1 MSKVF
6 ICAAI
11 PDEQA
16 IKEEGAVAV
25 ATAIEAGDE
34 RRARAKFHWQFLE
47 HYPAAQDCAYK
58 FLVCEDKPGI
68 PRPAL
73 DSWDAEY
80 MQENRWDEESAS
92 FIPVEPESDPMNVNF
107 DKLSLEVQNAVLVK
121 FGTCENITVD
131 MAIDAQELLQED
143 VATFDGHIV
152 EALMKTPE
160 INAMYPERKLF
171 AIGWVKHKCNPG
183 AKWPEIQ
190 AELRNWKK
198 RQDAERKETGK
209 YTSVVD
215 LASARVNQ
223 QNTENSAGKINPV
236 TAAICREYKQTWKTL
251 DEELA
256 YALWPGDIDT
266 GNIDG
271 SIHRWAKNE
280 VIDKD
285 REDWKRISASMR
297 KQPDA
302 VRYDRQTI
310 FGLVRERP
318 IDIHK
323 DPVALN
329 KYITEYLTT
338 KGVFEDDEGTNQG
351 TAGTLPSPV
360 PETDA
365 VETAMPD
372 NEKNECEVEDEPSVE
387 REGPFYFLF
396 TDKDGEKY
404 GRANKLSGL
413 EKALALGATEITK
426 EEYFARKN
434 GTYSGSQQN
443 TGASDT
449 IAQPEPV
456 KVTADEVNKIMQAAN
471 ISQPDANKLLA
482 VSRGEF
488 VDGISDPNDPKWVKG
503 IQTRDCV
510 YQNQPETEKTSPD
523 MNQPEP
529 VVQQEPEKVCN
540 ACGQTGGDSCPDC
553 GAVMGDATYQE
564 TFGEENQIEAKE
576 KDPEEMEGAEHPH
589 NENAGSDP
597 HRDCSD
603 ETGEVADP
611 VIVEDIEPGI
621 YYGISNENY
630 HAGPG
635 VSKSQLDDIADTPA
649 LYLWRKNAPVDT
661 TKTKTLDLGTAF
673 HCRVLEPEEF
683 SNRFIVAPEFNR
695 RTNAGKEEEKAFLM
709 ECASTGKT
717 VITAEEGRK
726 IELMYQ
732 SVMALPL
739 GQWLVESAGH
749 AESSIYWEDPETGI
763 LCRCRPDKII
773 PEFHWIMDVKTT
785 ADIQRFK
792 TAYYDYRY
800 HVQDAFYSDGYEAQF
815 GVQPTFVFLVA
826 STTIECGRYPVEIF
840 MMGEEAKQAGQLEYH
855 RNLRTLADCLNT
867 DEWPA
872 IKTLSLPRWAKEYA
886 ND

>member
-372 NEKNECEVEDEPSVE
+372 NEKTECEVEDEPSVE

-449 IAQPEPV
+449 IAQPE
-456 KVTADEVNKIMQAAN
+456 
-471 ISQPDANKLLA
+471 
-482 VSRGEF
+482 
-488 VDGISDPNDPKWVKG
+488 
-503 IQTRDCV
+503 
-510 YQNQPETEKTSPD
+510 
-523 MNQPEP
+523 
-529 VVQQEPEKVCN
+529 
-540 ACGQTGGDSCPDC
+540 
-553 GAVMGDATYQE
+553 
-564 TFGEENQIEAKE
+564 
-576 KDPEEMEGAEHPH
+576 
-589 NENAGSDP
+589 
-597 HRDCSD
+597 
-603 ETGEVADP
+603 
-611 VIVEDIEPGI
+611 
-621 YYGISNENY
+621 
-630 HAGPG
+630 
-635 VSKSQLDDIADTPA
+635 
-649 LYLWRKNAPVDT
+649 
-661 TKTKTLDLGTAF
+661 
-673 HCRVLEPEEF
+673 
-683 SNRFIVAPEFNR
+683 
-695 RTNAGKEEEKAFLM
+695 
-709 ECASTGKT
+709 
-717 VITAEEGRK
+717 
-726 IELMYQ
+726 
-732 SVMALPL
+732 
-739 GQWLVESAGH
+739 
-749 AESSIYWEDPETGI
+749 
-763 LCRCRPDKII
+763 
-773 PEFHWIMDVKTT
+773 
-785 ADIQRFK
+785 
-792 TAYYDYRY
+792 
-800 HVQDAFYSDGYEAQF
+800 
-815 GVQPTFVFLVA
+815 
-826 STTIECGRYPVEIF
+826 
-840 MMGEEAKQAGQLEYH
+840 
-855 RNLRTLADCLNT
+855 
-867 DEWPA
+867 
-872 IKTLSLPRWAKEYA
+872 
-886 ND
+886 